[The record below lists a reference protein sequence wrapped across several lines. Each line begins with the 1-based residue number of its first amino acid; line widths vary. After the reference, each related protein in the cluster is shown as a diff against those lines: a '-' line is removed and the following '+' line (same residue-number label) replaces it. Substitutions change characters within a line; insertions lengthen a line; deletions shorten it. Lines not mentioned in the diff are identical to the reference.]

1 MRRIFT
7 ISLFFLAFFV
17 MSGLSHCRADDIS
30 NLVDT
35 FQKSTDLQ
43 RNQLLDDNLGK
54 DFTAGGVVANVGE
67 YDLFDIVNDTRGT
80 YYQVIT
86 QPQKTTN
93 KVPYQVT
100 FLFKDKNPIENI
112 NRGDNFQK
120 DGKVVRIDDERLQI
134 AVWLLC
140 GELTEKDKSLFRQRA
155 D

>member
-1 MRRIFT
+1 MKKT
-7 ISLFFLAFFV
+7 AKISVFFLILFGICNISYCA
-17 MSGLSHCRADDIS
+17 AIDIGA
-30 NLVDT
+30 LVDT

-43 RNQLLDDNLGK
+43 RNQLLQDNIGK
-54 DFTAGGVVANVGE
+54 DFAAEGTVVNVGE

-86 QPQKTTN
+86 QPQKTAN
-93 KVPYQVT
+93 NVPYQAV
-100 FLFKDKNPIENI
+100 FLFKDKDSIEKI
-112 NRGDNFQK
+112 NKGENFRK
-120 DGKVVRIDDERLQI
+120 DGKIVRIDDERLQI